1 LFNETDGRGAAQLLR
16 VLRADVFRQQL
27 PCHRGSSVKEPRMLL
42 NGAAC
47 RVRVDGTRS
56 DMEGE
61 AKPVTDTSILALL
74 RERAERQLNAA
85 SSDSSRLGVPA

>member
-1 LFNETDGRGAAQLLR
+1 
-16 VLRADVFRQQL
+16 
-27 PCHRGSSVKEPRMLL
+27 MLL